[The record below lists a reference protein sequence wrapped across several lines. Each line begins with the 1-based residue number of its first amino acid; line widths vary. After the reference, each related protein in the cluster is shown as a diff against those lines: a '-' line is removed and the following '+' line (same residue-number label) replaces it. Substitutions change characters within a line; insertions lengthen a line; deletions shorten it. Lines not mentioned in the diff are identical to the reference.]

1 MKKMRSTFVV
11 AMLAVAVSASAQLN
25 FGVKGG
31 MTMSNYYGDELSDK
45 NVKIGFNVGLL
56 ADFEIGYNSAVQTG
70 LLFLTKGS
78 QYKGSFGSI
87 SGEVTVNPMY
97 LQVPVHYA
105 YKIAV
110 TPGTRVVL
118 HAGPY
123 AAYGVG
129 GKSNVKLSIS
139 DKSVESK
146 GVDVF
151 GDNGFKPF
159 DAGLG
164 LGVGAELGSFLVDL
178 GWDMGLVNI
187 ARSDNAT
194 LKNQSAYLSV
204 GFKF

>member
-1 MKKMRSTFVV
+1 MKKMRLTFVV
-11 AMLAVAVSASAQLN
+11 AMLAVAVSVSAQLSL
-25 FGVKGG
+25 GVKGG
-31 MTMSNYYGDELSDK
+31 MTMSNLNGDELTDK
-45 NVKIGFNVGLL
+45 NMKIGFNVGLL
-56 ADFEIGYNSAVQTG
+56 ADYEINQSSAIQTG
-70 LLFLTKGS
+70 LYFLTKGS
-78 QYKGSFGSI
+78 RYHGSFGSI

-97 LQVPVHYA
+97 LQIPLHYA

-129 GKSNVKLSIS
+129 GKSKGKVSIADQS
-139 DKSVESK
+139 IESK

-164 LGVGAELGSFLVDL
+164 LGVGAEFGSFLVDL

-187 ARSDNAT
+187 ANVDNAT
-194 LKNQSAYLSV
+194 IKNQSAYLSV